1 MKKLSRIFTIWIFTI
16 LAGAAVACLF
26 CTVGA
31 LAQTGATATIKYAI
45 PFPEV
50 ELMPLYAA
58 QDQGYFRDE
67 GLSVEVY
74 ALSSGDKI
82 TLALVSGSIDI
93 ANYTPDWFVRAIEK
107 GDAAIRIVM
116 GGSNVPVYS
125 LIAAKE
131 IQTYADLKGKRLAV
145 STVKA
150 SDAYLIRRMLAAH
163 GLKEPDY
170 SLIQAGSSAERAA
183 ALKAGSVSATLMI
196 PPFDQRMVDEE
207 GCKRLDVS
215 TTVVTHYAWLSHAVR
230 QDWARANKATLIGF
244 IRGWIK
250 GTRWLYDPKNKDA
263 AIRILSKELK
273 IENRFAQIA
282 YDTYFASKTVTV
294 AKDGEVDLVGLQEI
308 INAIADQGDIGP
320 PIPKAEKYIDLTYW
334 TEAHATVK

>member
-1 MKKLSRIFTIWIFTI
+1 MQKLWRI
-16 LAGAAVACLF
+16 LAILGS
-26 CTVGA
+26 TA
-31 LAQTGATATIKYAI
+31 LAYLSSATGVPAQSAATVTIKYAI

-58 QDQGYFRDE
+58 QDQACFRDE
-67 GLSVEVY
+67 HLAVEVF

-93 ANYTPDWFVRAIEK
+93 AIYTPDWFVRAIEK
-107 GDAAIRIVM
+107 GDAAIRIVI

-131 IQTYADLKGKRLAV
+131 IASYPDLKGKRIAV

-163 GLKEPDY
+163 GLNEPDY

-196 PPFDQRMVDEE
+196 PPFDQRMIDEE
-207 GCKRLDVS
+207 GFKRLDVS
-215 TTVVTHYAWLSHAVR
+215 TSVVTHYAWLSQAVR
-230 QDWARANKATLIGF
+230 QDWARANKATLVGF
-244 IRGWIK
+244 IRCWIK
-250 GTRWLYDPKNKDA
+250 GTRWLYEAKNKDA

-273 IENRFAQIA
+273 LEDRFARIA
-282 YDTYFASKTVTV
+282 YDTYFASQTVTV

-308 INAIADQGDIGP
+308 INAIAEQGDVGP
-320 PIPKAEKYIDLTYW
+320 PIPKAQKYIDLSYW
-334 TEAHATVK
+334 EEARRTIK

>member
-1 MKKLSRIFTIWIFTI
+1 MKAHSRILAI
-16 LAGAAVACLF
+16 LGAAALSCLG
-26 CTVGA
+26 CAPAA
-31 LAQTGATATIKYAI
+31 LAQSAAPVTIKYAI

-58 QDQGYFRDE
+58 QDQACFRDE
-67 GLSVEVY
+67 NLSVEVF

-93 ANYTPDWFVRAIEK
+93 AIYTPDWFVRAIEK
-107 GDAAIRIVM
+107 GDAPIRIVI

-131 IQTYADLKGKRLAV
+131 IASYADLKGKRIAV

-150 SDAYLIRRMLAAH
+150 SDAYLIRKMLAAH

-170 SLIQAGSSAERAA
+170 ALIQAGSSADRAA

-207 GCKRLDVS
+207 GFKRLDVS
-215 TTVVTHYAWLSHAVR
+215 TSVITHYAWLSQAVR
-230 QDWARANKATLIGF
+230 QDWARANKASLIGF
-244 IRGWIK
+244 IRCWIK

-308 INAIADQGDIGP
+308 INAIAEQGDISP
-320 PIPKAEKYIDLTYW
+320 PTPKPQKYLDLSYW
-334 TEAHATVK
+334 EEAHKSVK

>member
-1 MKKLSRIFTIWIFTI
+1 MKLLSRIFAI
-16 LAGAAVACLF
+16 LGNAALSCLW
-26 CTVGA
+26 CA
-31 LAQTGATATIKYAI
+31 PALLAQDAAPVTIKYAI

-58 QDQGYFRDE
+58 QDQACFRDE
-67 GLSVEVY
+67 KLAVEVY

-82 TLALVSGSIDI
+82 TLALVSSSIDI
-93 ANYTPDWFVRAIEK
+93 AIYTPDWFVRAIER
-107 GDAAIRIVM
+107 GDAPIRIVI

-125 LIAAKE
+125 LIVAKE
-131 IQTYADLKGKRLAV
+131 IATYADLKGKRIAV
-145 STVKA
+145 SAVKA
-150 SDAYLIRRMLAAH
+150 SDAYLIRKMLAAH

-170 SLIQAGSSAERAA
+170 GLIQAGSSADRAA

-207 GCKRLDVS
+207 GFKRLDVS
-215 TTVVTHYAWLSHAVR
+215 TSVVTHYAWLSQAVR
-230 QDWARANKATLIGF
+230 QDWARSNKASLIGF
-244 IRGWIK
+244 IRCWIK

-282 YDTYFASKTVTV
+282 YDTYFASKAVTV

-308 INAIADQGDIGP
+308 INAIAEQGDVGP
-320 PIPKAEKYIDLTYW
+320 PIPKAEKYLDLSYW
-334 TEAHATVK
+334 EEARTTLK

>member
-1 MKKLSRIFTIWIFTI
+1 MKRLCRI
-16 LAGAAVACLF
+16 LAILGSAALACLSCVF
-26 CTVGA
+26 GV
-31 LAQTGATATIKYAI
+31 LAQTAATVTIKYAI
-45 PFPEV
+45 PVPLV

-58 QDQGYFRDE
+58 QDQGYLRDE
-67 GLSVEVY
+67 HLAVEIF

-93 ANYTPDWFVRAIEK
+93 AIYTPDWFIRAIEK
-107 GDAAIRIVM
+107 GDAAIKIVI

-131 IQTYADLKGKRLAV
+131 IQSYADLKGKRIAV

-170 SLIQAGSSAERAA
+170 GLIQAGSSAERAA

-207 GCKRLDVS
+207 GFKRLDVS
-215 TTVVTHYAWLSHAVR
+215 TSVVTHYAWLSQAVR
-230 QDWARANKATLIGF
+230 QDWARANKATLVGF
-244 IRGWIK
+244 IRCWIK
-250 GTRWLYDPKNKDA
+250 GTRWLYDPKNEDA
-263 AIRILSKELK
+263 AIRILAKELK
-273 IENRFAQIA
+273 IEDRFAHIA

-294 AKDGEVDLVGLQEI
+294 AKDGEVDLVGLEEI
-308 INAIADQGDIGP
+308 INAMADQGDIGP
-320 PIPKAEKYIDLTYW
+320 PIPKAQKYIDLSYW
-334 TEAHATVK
+334 DEAHKTVK

>member
-1 MKKLSRIFTIWIFTI
+1 MKLLSRIFAI
-16 LAGAAVACLF
+16 LGNAALSCLW
-26 CTVGA
+26 CAPVL
-31 LAQTGATATIKYAI
+31 LAQDAAPATIKYAI

-58 QDQGYFRDE
+58 RDQACFRDE
-67 GLSVEVY
+67 KLAVEVY

-93 ANYTPDWFVRAIEK
+93 AIYTPDWFVRAIEK
-107 GDAAIRIVM
+107 GDAPIRIVI

-125 LIAAKE
+125 LIVAKE
-131 IQTYADLKGKRLAV
+131 IASYADLKGKRIAV

-150 SDAYLIRRMLAAH
+150 SDAYLIRKMLAAH

-170 SLIQAGSSAERAA
+170 GLIQAGSSADRAA

-207 GCKRLDVS
+207 GLKRLDVS
-215 TTVVTHYAWLSHAVR
+215 TSVVTHYAWLSQAVR
-230 QDWARANKATLIGF
+230 QDWARSNKAALIGF
-244 IRGWIK
+244 IRCWIK
-250 GTRWLYDPKNKDA
+250 GTRWLYEPKNKDA

-282 YDTYFASKTVTV
+282 YDTYFASKAVTV

-308 INAIADQGDIGP
+308 INAIAEQGDVGP
-320 PIPKAEKYIDLTYW
+320 PIPKAEKYLDLSYW
-334 TEAHATVK
+334 EEARKTLK

>member
-1 MKKLSRIFTIWIFTI
+1 MKLLSGI
-16 LAGAAVACLF
+16 LAILGNAALSCLW
-26 CTVGA
+26 CA
-31 LAQTGATATIKYAI
+31 PALLAQDSAPAPIKYAI

-58 QDQGYFRDE
+58 QDQACFRDE
-67 GLSVEVY
+67 KLAVEVY

-93 ANYTPDWFVRAIEK
+93 AIYTPDWFVRAIEK
-107 GDAAIRIVM
+107 GDAPIKIVI

-125 LIAAKE
+125 LIVAKE
-131 IQTYADLKGKRLAV
+131 IASYADLKGKRIAV

-150 SDAYLIRRMLAAH
+150 SDAYLIRKMLAAQ

-170 SLIQAGSSAERAA
+170 GLIQAGSSADRAA

-207 GCKRLDVS
+207 GFKRLDVS
-215 TTVVTHYAWLSHAVR
+215 TSVVTHYAWLSQAVR
-230 QDWARANKATLIGF
+230 QDWARGNRAQLIGF
-244 IRGWIK
+244 IRCWMK

-273 IENRFAQIA
+273 IENRFAKIA
-282 YDTYFASKTVTV
+282 YDTYFGSKTVTV
-294 AKDGEVDLVGLQEI
+294 AKDGEVDVVGLQEI
-308 INAIADQGDIGP
+308 INAIAEQGDVGP
-320 PIPKAEKYIDLTYW
+320 PIPKAEKYLDLSYW
-334 TEAHATVK
+334 EEARKTLK

>member
-1 MKKLSRIFTIWIFTI
+1 MKKLCRIFAI
-16 LAGAAVACLF
+16 LGSTTLCCLP
-26 CTVGA
+26 CATGVI
-31 LAQTGATATIKYAI
+31 AQNTAKVTIKYAI

-58 QDQGYFRDE
+58 QDQACFRDE
-67 GLSVEVY
+67 NLTVEVY

-93 ANYTPDWFVRAIEK
+93 AIYTPDWFVRAIEK
-107 GDAAIRIVM
+107 GDAAIRIVI

-131 IQTYADLKGKRLAV
+131 IASYADLKGKRIAV

-170 SLIQAGSSAERAA
+170 GLIQAGSSAERAA

-196 PPFDQRMVDEE
+196 PPFDQRMIDEE
-207 GCKRLDVS
+207 GFKRLDVS
-215 TTVVTHYAWLSHAVR
+215 TSVVTHYAWLSQAVR
-230 QDWARANKATLIGF
+230 QDWARANKSKLVAF
-244 IRGWIK
+244 IRCWIK
-250 GTRWLYDPKNKDA
+250 GTRWLYDPNNKEA

-273 IENRFAQIA
+273 IEERFAQIA

-294 AKDGEVDLVGLQEI
+294 AKDGEIDLVGLQEI
-308 INAIADQGDIGP
+308 INAIADQGDIAP
-320 PIPKAEKYIDLTYW
+320 PIPKAHKYIDLSYW
-334 TEAHATVK
+334 EEAYQTVK

>member
-1 MKKLSRIFTIWIFTI
+1 MKKRCRIFAI
-16 LAGAAVACLF
+16 LGSAALSCLSGATGV
-26 CTVGA
+26 
-31 LAQTGATATIKYAI
+31 LAQSTATATIKYGI

-58 QDQGYFRDE
+58 QDQACFRGE
-67 GLSVEVY
+67 NLAVEVF

-93 ANYTPDWFVRAIEK
+93 AIYTPDWFVRAIEK
-107 GDAAIRIVM
+107 GDAPIRIM
-116 GGSNVPVYS
+116 IGGSNVPVYS

-131 IQTYADLKGKRLAV
+131 IQSYADLKGKRIAV

-150 SDAYLIRRMLAAH
+150 SDAYLIRKMLAAH
-163 GLKEPDY
+163 GLQEPDY
-170 SLIQAGSSAERAA
+170 GLIQAGSSAERAA

-207 GCKRLDVS
+207 GFKRLDVS
-215 TTVVTHYAWLSHAVR
+215 TSVVTHYAWLSQAVR
-230 QDWARANKATLIGF
+230 QDWARANKASLVGF
-244 IRGWIK
+244 IRCWIK

-273 IENRFAQIA
+273 IEDRFAQIA
-282 YDTYFASKTVTV
+282 YDTYFASRTVTV

-308 INAIADQGDIGP
+308 INAVADQGDIGP
-320 PIPKAEKYIDLTYW
+320 PTPKAQNYIDLSYW
-334 TEAHATVK
+334 EEAHKSVK